1 MICVRKV
8 FSELV
13 SFLKILTLSYI
24 TIFLLTTFIIK
35 PVVVSGTSMEPTL
48 KDKDVGF
55 SYVITKKLF
64 GLERGAVV
72 TVYVEADDQYIVKRV
87 IGLPEETIYAKDG
100 IIYINDEPINEAY
113 LDQDFINT
121 SMGSSQRAFTGD
133 FDKLKIP
140 KNRYFLMGD
149 NRPRSKDSREY
160 GPFHYDSILSNS
172 LLVIYPFDH
181 FGSK

>member
-8 FSELV
+8 FKELV

-48 KDKDVGF
+48 KDKDIGF

-64 GLERGAVV
+64 GIDRGAVV
-72 TVYVEADDQYIVKRV
+72 TVYVEDDDQYIVKRV
-87 IGLPEETIYAKDG
+87 IGLPEETIYAKGG
-100 IIYINDEPINEAY
+100 IIFINDEPVVENY
-113 LDQDFINT
+113 LDQDYIKT
-121 SMGSSQRAFTGD
+121 IIGSSQRSFTSD

-140 KNRYFLMGD
+140 KDHYFLMGD

-172 LLVIYPFDH
+172 LLVIYPFEH
-181 FGSK
+181 FGLK